1 MNCIHIYHK
10 YVIIQSFICSPKFD
24 SLAIMNMS
32 AGARNFPQTLN
43 IKQCILKY
51 EYRLLWLNCAC
62 VSIDKFI

>member
-43 IKQCILKY
+43 NAY
-51 EYRLLWLNCAC
+51 LNMNTGYYG
-62 VSIDKFI
+62 